1 MTEKSSFYR
10 SAGRAFVTEVEENS
24 ANAKRAYNNVERRRG
39 MRRSLEERRQEIRF
53 DLKGDRRETP
63 GRREQDKAPKFW

>member
-10 SAGRAFVTEVEENS
+10 SAGRAFVAEVEENS
-24 ANAKRAYNNVERRRG
+24 SAKRAYNSVERRRG
-39 MRRSLEERRQEIRF
+39 MRRALQERRQEIRF
-53 DLKGDRRETP
+53 DLKGDRRESP

>member
-10 SAGRAFVTEVEENS
+10 SAGRAFVAEVEENS
-24 ANAKRAYNNVERRRG
+24 ANAKRAYNSVERRRA
-39 MRRSLEERRQEIRF
+39 MRRSLEERRREIRF
-53 DLKGDRRETP
+53 DLKGDRRTMP